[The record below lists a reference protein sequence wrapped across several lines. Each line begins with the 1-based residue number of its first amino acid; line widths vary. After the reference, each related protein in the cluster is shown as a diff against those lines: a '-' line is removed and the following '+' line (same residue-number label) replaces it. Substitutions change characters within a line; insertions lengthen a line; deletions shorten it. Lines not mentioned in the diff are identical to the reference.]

1 MTHSYM
7 CRACSMRARWLVRFS
22 TFMFVTWLSRA
33 VKHLWRGVDFLQHCA
48 PFCNVLQHTATHCNT
63 LQYAAT
69 RCNTLQ
75 HAATR
80 CNTLQHAARHHVQFM
95 VCVELY
101 VRSSMSMTRPCV
113 DACRDQF
120 CLTPLLFF
128 PPHFFLG
135 DGQSNTVHI
144 DRLQH
149 STPGGE
155 WFYVSPPPTCPPI
168 HPLPRNGLVCAVPF
182 RAHSY
187 VWRDSFTCGIRLT
200 YLCDMTHSCI
210 WYDSFISVIWPIYVW
225 DMSHSYV
232 WRIRFICVTWLIM
245 CDVSCSCAWL
255 ASFIC
260 VPWLIHMRDMTNS
273 YTWHDHSYVDMTH
286 SCRRYYLFICMI
298 WLSMCVIHS
307 HAWHDSFD
315 DCSPEPWS

>member
-1 MTHSYM
+1 MTQSCVITWRIRTCEMTHSYM

-33 VKHLWRGVDFLQHCA
+33 VKHLWRGVDFLQHTA
-48 PFCNVLQHTATHCNT
+48 HLSATYCNTLQHTATRCNT
-63 LQYAAT
+63 LQHAAPRCNTLQHAAPRCNTLQHAAPRCNTLQHTATRCNTLHHAAT
-69 RCNTLQ
+69 RCNTLH

-80 CNTLQHAARHHVQFM
+80 CNTLQHAARHCNTLYHAATHCSPATHCSTATHHVQFM

-210 WYDSFISVIWPIYVW
+210 WYDSFISVIWLIYVW
-225 DMSHSYV
+225 DMSHS
-232 WRIRFICVTWLIM
+232 
-245 CDVSCSCAWL
+245 
-255 ASFIC
+255 
-260 VPWLIHMRDMTNS
+260 
-273 YTWHDHSYVDMTH
+273 
-286 SCRRYYLFICMI
+286 
-298 WLSMCVIHS
+298 
-307 HAWHDSFD
+307 
-315 DCSPEPWS
+315 